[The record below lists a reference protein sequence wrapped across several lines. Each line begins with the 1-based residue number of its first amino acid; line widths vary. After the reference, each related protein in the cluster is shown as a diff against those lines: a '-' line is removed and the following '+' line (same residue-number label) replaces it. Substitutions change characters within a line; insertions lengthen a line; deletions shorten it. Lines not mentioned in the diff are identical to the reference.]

1 MAAARAGHLSRLSR
15 ARVLVHSLRRSEEHT
30 SELSHQIIS
39 YAVFCLKKKKRV
51 KWVDVDLLG
60 RAFTLRAP
68 KNHEDHTLPITDQAL
83 ELFAALPRVSAYVL
97 PGSSK
102 AGSLSS

>member
-39 YAVFCLKKKKRV
+39 YAVFCLKKKRIHSSDKHTESSHHAARSMPTA
-51 KWVDVDLLG
+51 DLASTCFGEWEPCRETENRKGFLMHISG
-60 RAFTLRAP
+60 ISMAC
-68 KNHEDHTLPITDQAL
+68 
-83 ELFAALPRVSAYVL
+83 S
-97 PGSSK
+97 
-102 AGSLSS
+102 